1 MRALTK
7 SAGIAAVAV
16 GLVLAGGVTHASGT
30 RKGATAAAPGRTY
43 VSAEEA
49 QPGTPI
55 ASMAD
60 QYNRPHAGPYSATGA
75 SAWVRPSPPP
85 AYVDTSPPPPR
96 AAEPP
101 APAAVRNREPGASA
115 AAAAVSNEIPR
126 PEAAAPTPSQAA
138 ATVPNARAAAA
149 PTARPAAAPA
159 AVSVADMTKGRA
171 LFNANGCGGCHTL
184 ADAGGMGVV
193 GPGFDGN
200 RGLTPTYV
208 FNTVHD
214 GRNAMPSFAG
224 TIPDAD
230 IRALANYIVAAA
242 KK

>member
-7 SAGIAAVAV
+7 SAGIAAVA
-16 GLVLAGGVTHASGT
+16 LALAGVATQAAGTTKRAS
-30 RKGATAAAPGRTY
+30 AAAPAHTY

-55 ASMAD
+55 ASMSD
-60 QYNRPHAGPYSATGA
+60 QYNRPHVGPYVGTGA

-96 AAEPP
+96 EAEGPP
-101 APAAVRNREPGASA
+101 LGAVRNRQPGANP
-115 AAAAVSNEIPR
+115 AAAAVANDIPR
-126 PEAAAPTPSQAA
+126 PEAAAPTPAQAA
-138 ATVPNARAAAA
+138 ATAPNARAAAA
-149 PTARPAAAPA
+149 PAGRPMAAAA
-159 AVSVADMTKGRA
+159 SAADMAKGRA
-171 LFNANGCGGCHTL
+171 LFAANGCGGCHTL
-184 ADAGGMGVV
+184 ADAGASGSV
-193 GPGFDGN
+193 GPAFDHN
-200 RGLTPTYV
+200 TGLSPTFV

-214 GRNAMPSFAG
+214 GRNSMPSFAG

-230 IRALANYIVAAA
+230 IHALANYVVAAA